1 MFNTISFQCM
11 RSDNQAL
18 RVVPFVD
25 GVSLCDL
32 VAAFETAKAYD
43 DSAGRYG
50 GIVPEYMRYGPLDDY
65 FLARGIS
72 VCRQDNGAQYMLGCT
87 CGEVGCWP
95 LMGRIT
101 ALETAYRW
109 DQFGNPYRDA
119 RDYSDFGPFLFERSV
134 YEAEVARL
142 ASNVAAG

>member
-1 MFNTISFQCM
+1 MSL
-11 RSDNQAL
+11 DNQPV

-32 VAAFETAKAYD
+32 VATFETAHGYD
-43 DSAGRYG
+43 DPAGGYG
-50 GIVPEYMRYGPLDDY
+50 GIIPEFTRYGPLDDY
-65 FLARGIS
+65 FLARRTS
-72 VCRQDNGAQYMLGCT
+72 VCRQDDGAQYMLGCE

-109 DQFGNPYRDA
+109 DRFGNPFREA
-119 RDYSDFGPFLFERSV
+119 RDYSDFGPFLFERSA
-134 YEAEVARL
+134 YEIEVGRVVVA
-142 ASNVAAG
+142 VAAG